1 MQGFFRMIRKYFLFL
16 SKVAS
21 RKNLYN
27 NIIKSIA
34 IIKKKKKN
42 KILNIGSGGDI
53 EELLKKNFKIIYSID
68 IDKKRNPD
76 QVIDICD
83 KKFKNKINFRPDVIS
98 IFEVLEHTKD
108 PHLALKNIYSLLKK
122 GDYCLA
128 SVPFNFHIHDE
139 PNDYFR
145 FTYYGIS
152 LLFNN
157 FSDIK
162 IIKRNGW
169 LESIFVNF
177 IRLEKER
184 NIFSK
189 IVGKFFLIIYFIFYP
204 LIQLLQKI
212 ITSDKITTGYYIQA
226 IK

>member
-1 MQGFFRMIRKYFLFL
+1 LF
-16 SKVAS
+16 SS
-21 RKNLYN
+21 
-27 NIIKSIA
+27 
-34 IIKKKKKN
+34 
-42 KILNIGSGGDI
+42 
-53 EELLKKNFKIIYSID
+53 
-68 IDKKRNPD
+68 
-76 QVIDICD
+76 
-83 KKFKNKINFRPDVIS
+83 
-98 IFEVLEHTKD
+98 
-108 PHLALKNIYSLLKK
+108 
-122 GDYCLA
+122 
-128 SVPFNFHIHDE
+128 
-139 PNDYFR
+139 
-145 FTYYGIS
+145 
-152 LLFNN
+152 